1 MATNF
6 PNSVDA
12 LVNPN
17 ASDPLSSPSHSQQH
31 ANLNDAVEA
40 IETKIG
46 VNGSND
52 SNSLQ
57 YKIAELES
65 SVYDIENNTSSA
77 EILLGLEGNN
87 DLTVYGIENPTNVDS
102 FAKNAWKTVRYN
114 LQVTKGPNV
123 YTSEILATQ
132 SGSDILVSESNIISN
147 TSSSMFSYTFEEN
160 SGIISLR
167 VTPVS
172 GEIAVRFVR
181 TALKV

>member
-1 MATNF
+1 MATSF
-6 PNSVDA
+6 PNSVDS

-46 VNGSND
+46 VNGSSD
-52 SNSLQ
+52 TNSLQ

-65 SVYDIENNTSSA
+65 SVYDIENNTSSP

-114 LQVTKGPNV
+114 LQVTKGSDV

-132 SGSDILVSESNIISN
+132 DGSDMMVSESNIISN
-147 TSSSMFSYTFEEN
+147 TINSIFTYTFEEN

-167 VTPVS
+167 VAPVS